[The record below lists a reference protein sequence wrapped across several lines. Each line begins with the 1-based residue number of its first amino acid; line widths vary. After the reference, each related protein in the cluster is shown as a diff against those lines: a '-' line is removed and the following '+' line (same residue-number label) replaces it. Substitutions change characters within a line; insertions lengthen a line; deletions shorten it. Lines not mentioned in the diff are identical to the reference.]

1 MTNPFGVRDSISKG
15 SPKLGLRLIETYG
28 KKPTKT
34 VAQVR
39 ASAVGAK
46 AKKAK

>member
-1 MTNPFGVRDSISKG
+1 VNPFGVQHTPISKG

-34 VAQVR
+34 VSQVK
-39 ASAVGAK
+39 ASMGGK
-46 AKKAK
+46 TKKAS